1 MTNIRIA
8 IVAASPD
15 IVGGQGVQARSL
27 VEALERDGCDVRF
40 VPIDPRFP
48 RGLRALR
55 AVRGLRTVIN
65 QCLYLPSLLRLASVD
80 AVHVFSASYWSFL
93 LAPVPAMIAGRAFGK
108 RVILHYHSGEA
119 DDHLARWGVL
129 VHPWLRLAQHIVVP
143 SEYLRGV
150 FARYG
155 YAAHVIPNVVDV
167 TRFHYRERRPLRP
180 RILSARNLDPYY
192 RVDLVIEA
200 FARFRA
206 LEPDARLTIA
216 GYGREEER
224 LRALAA
230 AVAPD
235 AIQFVGRV
243 DPDAM
248 PRLYAAHDIF
258 VNASELDNQPVSL
271 LEAVASG
278 LPVVSTAVGDVPFMI
293 DDGQTGLL
301 AACGDVAGL
310 ADRIVAVWRDPNAA
324 RERARRAHEGIAA
337 YTWSAVRDRWTEIYG
352 GTRQQ
357 LPQNPQSPRFGKLT
371 ASRLP

>member
-1 MTNIRIA
+1 NQSAFRIPHSAIQMTNIRIA

-108 RVILHYHSGEA
+108 RGILHYHSGRP

-167 TRFHYRERRPLRP
+167 TRFHYRERRP
-180 RILSARNLDPYY
+180 
-192 RVDLVIEA
+192 
-200 FARFRA
+200 
-206 LEPDARLTIA
+206 
-216 GYGREEER
+216 
-224 LRALAA
+224 
-230 AVAPD
+230 
-235 AIQFVGRV
+235 
-243 DPDAM
+243 
-248 PRLYAAHDIF
+248 
-258 VNASELDNQPVSL
+258 
-271 LEAVASG
+271 
-278 LPVVSTAVGDVPFMI
+278 
-293 DDGQTGLL
+293 
-301 AACGDVAGL
+301 
-310 ADRIVAVWRDPNAA
+310 
-324 RERARRAHEGIAA
+324 
-337 YTWSAVRDRWTEIYG
+337 
-352 GTRQQ
+352 
-357 LPQNPQSPRFGKLT
+357 
-371 ASRLP
+371 